1 MFDKNFTL
9 KICDF
14 GLAVKVPLNGLIK
27 NDGGTREFMAPE
39 IRDARGYYGYA
50 ADVFACGVILYQM
63 VVGESLFKCARESD
77 PFYKLVLDG
86 KYKEF
91 WEKVFTKT
99 NHTFSTDLKH
109 LIEGMIC
116 SNPL

>member
-1 MFDKNFTL
+1 M
-9 KICDF
+9 I
-14 GLAVKVPLNGLIK
+14 
-27 NDGGTREFMAPE
+27 
-39 IRDARGYYGYA
+39 
-50 ADVFACGVILYQM
+50 
-63 VVGESLFKCARESD
+63 VGESLFKCARESD

-91 WEKVFTKT
+91 WEKVLTKT
-99 NHTFSTDLKH
+99 NHNFSTDLKH